1 MPDSLLFPT
10 SGSAA
15 LEPVVSSNTVSI
27 TGEQAAKMLA
37 GYCSA
42 SSFSGDI
49 WHVDKVK
56 PGKNVW
62 PSRRNIY
69 FTGISNEHLKEETK
83 RWVVTRLI
91 KGNSPSTLNIDIC
104 MSIKRF
110 ASFIPDGCESF
121 AEAPPEALVS
131 FYAHLFSGEQKT
143 DLTARLHYWHVLEA
157 FARESG
163 FTGLNAAMQKFVLE
177 KRPAPVKKEDK
188 YIPDEVADQL
198 DVIFMRDDIPLVFRC
213 AYWMLRLIP
222 NRASEVLSMT
232 VRCLKQLDADTY
244 TLTVPSFKQSGP
256 YVPSD
261 IKLIEVKYE
270 GMGKLLVDL
279 VAAQRD
285 EVVAQ
290 LGDDA
295 EWLFTSRTYRLV
307 RGPKTGERSYRTY
320 GSAFKPKNLK
330 ACNLF
335 FSRLCEHRGLLDEH
349 GDPYS
354 PTTHQFRHNA
364 ISDRMNS
371 GLFRAIDLLP
381 LTAHHNTKMIEQS
394 YTHTSVR
401 DLRKDDPVVFRG
413 RIINT
418 DDPARFEKILAKPF
432 AKRVHRIGLC
442 SDARGCGADRSK
454 CLSCGYLVPDADDL
468 DFYRSELEDWR
479 SKKEKAESCG
489 NEVFAEL
496 CGAWIDAYKT
506 LIQRVLSAVS
516 DEDLEVSD
524 EAAQ

>member
-15 LEPVVSSNTVSI
+15 LEPIVRSNTVSI
-27 TGEQAAKMLA
+27 TDEQAAKMLA
-37 GYCSA
+37 DYCSG
-42 SSFSGDI
+42 SSFGDDI

-56 PGKNVW
+56 PGKNVS
-62 PSRRNIY
+62 PSKRNIY
-69 FTGISNEHLKEETK
+69 FTGISNERLKAEAK
-83 RWVVTRLI
+83 RWVLARLI
-91 KGNSPSTLNIDIC
+91 KGYASESLRSNINT
-104 MSIKRF
+104 SIKRY
-110 ASFIPDGCESF
+110 ADFIPDDCESF
-121 AEAPPEALVS
+121 AEAPPEALVA
-131 FYAHLFSGEQKT
+131 FHAYLFSGEQT
-143 DLTARLHYWHVLEA
+143 TSLRQRLGHWHALEA

-163 FTGLNAAMQKFVLE
+163 FTNISTAMQRFVLE
-177 KRPAPVKKEDK
+177 KAPARVKNEKK

-198 DVIFMRDDIPLVFRC
+198 DVIFMKDDIPLVYRC
-213 AYWMLRLIP
+213 FYWMLRLIP
-222 NRASEVLSMT
+222 NRATEVLSMT

-244 TLTVPSFKQSGP
+244 TLTIPSFKQSDP

-261 IKLIEVKYE
+261 IKLIEVRYE
-270 GMGKLLVDL
+270 GMGKFLVDL

-290 LGDDA
+290 LGENA
-295 EWLFTSRTYRLV
+295 KWLFTSRTYRLI
-307 RGPKTGERSYRTY
+307 RDPKTGERCYRTC
-320 GSAFKPKNLK
+320 GSAFKPKGLGS
-330 ACNLF
+330 CNHF
-335 FSRLCEHRGLLDEH
+335 FSRLSECRGLLDEQ
-349 GDPYS
+349 GEPYS

-394 YTHTSVR
+394 YTHTFVK

-418 DDPARFEKILAKPF
+418 DDPARFDRILARPF

-442 SDARGCGADRSK
+442 SDARGCGADRSR
-454 CLSCGYLVPDADDL
+454 CLSCSYLVPDADDL
-468 DFYRSELEDWR
+468 DYYQNELDDWR
-479 SKKEKAESCG
+479 SKQRKAESCG

-496 CGAWIDAYKT
+496 CGAWIDAYET
-506 LIQRVLSAVS
+506 LIRRVLSAVS
-516 DEDLEVSD
+516 NEDLEISD